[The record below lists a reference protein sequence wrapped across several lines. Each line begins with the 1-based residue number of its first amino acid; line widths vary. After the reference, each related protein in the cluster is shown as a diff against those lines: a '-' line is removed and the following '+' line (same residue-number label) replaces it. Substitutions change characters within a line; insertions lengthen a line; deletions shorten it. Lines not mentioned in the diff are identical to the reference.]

1 MFIQCSI
8 VFFYLW
14 TVIGFVSNQLL
25 CYHIGNSSHFL
36 KSHILNKSF
45 RQSSDQS
52 SVVTKNQEVLKFL
65 FHQKAI
71 HVWLYDSFGL
81 ELSFLGGKGH
91 ADAHKLIK
99 HGLCLKTKIDYQIK
113 PTTGVIVVDPN
124 HKA

>member
-1 MFIQCSI
+1 MATCISFYNAVGNLDVYSMFYS
-8 VFFYLW
+8 FFYLW

-52 SVVTKNQEVLKFL
+52 SVVTKNQEILKFL

-81 ELSFLGGKGH
+81 ELSFLGGKRH

-99 HGLCLKTKIDYQIK
+99 HGLFKNK
-113 PTTGVIVVDPN
+113 N
-124 HKA
+124 